1 MGRGRVEKCM
11 HEIISPNDAMDFKLD
26 FFVDSGSVVN
36 KHYHDWLEIV
46 YLLKGTLE
54 VEENNER
61 RLLKENDFVVLDPMC
76 IHSTRCREG
85 NTAILLQIPMAWLEK
100 FMPDIHCLMFRVE
113 EEKVYETGD
122 PQIYEVY
129 GGLRDR
135 IKELGVVYLQAEEG
149 YIFQCYSLIFSI
161 MHLLVRYFSRKIS
174 RQDRMKSEK
183 NLERIRR
190 IMEYIRNHYR
200 EELPLSRIAGE
211 IGLNPAYFSRFFR
224 EQMGI
229 PYLEY
234 VNRIRLEH
242 IYTDLLYTDLPV
254 GELQERHGFYNYK
267 LFMRMFRQVYGCTP
281 GKVRG
286 GKKS

>member
-1 MGRGRVEKCM
+1 
-11 HEIISPNDAMDFKLD
+11 
-26 FFVDSGSVVN
+26 
-36 KHYHDWLEIV
+36 
-46 YLLKGTLE
+46 
-54 VEENNER
+54 
-61 RLLKENDFVVLDPMC
+61 
-76 IHSTRCREG
+76 
-85 NTAILLQIPMAWLEK
+85 
-100 FMPDIHCLMFRVE
+100 
-113 EEKVYETGD
+113 
-122 PQIYEVY
+122 
-129 GGLRDR
+129 
-135 IKELGVVYLQAEEG
+135 
-149 YIFQCYSLIFSI
+149 
-161 MHLLVRYFSRKIS
+161 
-174 RQDRMKSEK
+174 MKSEK

-190 IMEYIRNHYR
+190 IMEYIRSHYR

-281 GKVRG
+281 GKVRSG
-286 GKKS
+286 RKR